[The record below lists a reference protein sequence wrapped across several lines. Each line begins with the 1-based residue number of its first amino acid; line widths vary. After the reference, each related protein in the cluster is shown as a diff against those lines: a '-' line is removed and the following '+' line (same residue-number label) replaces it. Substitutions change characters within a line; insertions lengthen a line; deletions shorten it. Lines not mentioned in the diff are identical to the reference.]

1 MACRGRRG
9 ELPADPRVPT
19 PKICA
24 ALKGPFRI
32 ATENDVTVDY
42 DPYSDAAMRDPREL
56 YRRMREA
63 GCPHHLPEYGA
74 WALVRYDDVDQASR
88 GEGCIDFSKGAL
100 LGQHLLGEPIPHT
113 FMTMNEPERRP
124 WRNILM
130 PFYSRTAI
138 RQEAGRLR
146 ALVRELL
153 EPLLAQGSFDV
164 YRDLA
169 NRVMCIN
176 AGHNL
181 GLPRADA
188 EYLRSLIDEM
198 IMHREPGQK
207 GGSSERNQKAA
218 QELGGYMAAHVN
230 SLRKNPDRA
239 VRQAKAL
246 LEAEIDGQRLSDHD
260 LINYFFSLMVTGS
273 ETTPMATAGVFY
285 YLGKHPDQKAL
296 VVADP
301 AGMAKAAFLET
312 CRFDQPTNM
321 LVRRAAKDF
330 ELGGKQIREN
340 DVLLMIYASANR
352 DEARFERAEEFDIR
366 RQRRADLTFGTGP
379 GYCLGANLAEFV
391 GPMMVEEI
399 MTAIGDFELIED
411 QCERAYGEN
420 LAGFNRVPIR
430 FKPPA

>member
-1 MACRGRRG
+1 M
-9 ELPADPRVPT
+9 
-19 PKICA
+19 
-24 ALKGPFRI
+24 
-32 ATENDVTVDY
+32 TVEY
-42 DPYSDAAMRDPREL
+42 DPYSDEAMRNPREL
-56 YRRMREA
+56 YRQMREA
-63 GCPHHLPEYGA
+63 GCPYHLPEYGA
-74 WALVRYDDVDQASR
+74 WALVCYDDVDQASR
-88 GEGCIDFSKGAL
+88 GEGYIDFSKGAL

-113 FMTMNEPERRP
+113 FMTMNEPERRA
-124 WRNILM
+124 WRNVLT
-130 PFYSRTAI
+130 PFYSRTAVKE
-138 RQEAGRLR
+138 EAERLR
-146 ALVRELL
+146 ALLRELL
-153 EPLLAQGSFDV
+153 QPLLPQGSFDV

-176 AGHNL
+176 AGYNL
-181 GLPRADA
+181 GLPREDA

-198 IMHREPGQK
+198 IMHREIGQK
-207 GGSSERNQKAA
+207 GAASERNQRAA
-218 QELGGYMAAHVN
+218 QELGGYMAAHVGR
-230 SLRKNPDRA
+230 LRKNPELA

-246 LEAEIDGQRLSDHD
+246 LEAEVDGQRLSDED

-285 YLGKHPDQKAL
+285 YLGKHPEQKAL

-321 LVRRAAKDF
+321 LVRRAGKDF
-330 ELGGKQIREN
+330 ELGGKQIRED

-352 DEARFERAEEFDIR
+352 DETRFERAEEFDIR
-366 RQRRADLTFGTGP
+366 RPRRADLTFGTGP

-399 MTAIGDFELIED
+399 ITAIGDFEVNED
-411 QCERAYGEN
+411 QCKRAYGEN

-430 FKPPA
+430 FTPPV